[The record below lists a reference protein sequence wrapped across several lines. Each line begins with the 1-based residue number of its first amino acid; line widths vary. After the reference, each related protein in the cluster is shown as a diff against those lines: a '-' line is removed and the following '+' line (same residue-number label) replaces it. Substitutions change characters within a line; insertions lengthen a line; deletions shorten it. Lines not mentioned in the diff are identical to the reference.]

1 MTIHSSNS
9 HTYTYNPERIAIQ
22 VLREMTTQ
30 QRQERRVSLQELSD
44 TLEVPIAVL
53 VPIQAALDRQG
64 FIDRER
70 MSVTMVGFVTG
81 LSLLRRRTLF
91 AAYRRLKKLV
101 ASASHMTTS
110 HLAACTCSPIT
121 CPLPC
126 PMPCQMPCHCAV
138 PAMCQLFQFCAAGK
152 RHITCQPQGHAAG

>member
-9 HTYTYNPERIAIQ
+9 HTYTYNPERIAIH

-53 VPIQAALDRQG
+53 GPILAALERQG

-91 AAYRRLKKLV
+91 AA
-101 ASASHMTTS
+101 
-110 HLAACTCSPIT
+110 
-121 CPLPC
+121 
-126 PMPCQMPCHCAV
+126 
-138 PAMCQLFQFCAAGK
+138 
-152 RHITCQPQGHAAG
+152 